1 MSRINVDFLVLGS
14 GVAGLTY
21 ALKAAN
27 YGTVAIVTKKQD
39 VESNTNYAQGGIA
52 SVFGEDDS
60 FDLHIKDTLDAGR
73 GICKVDA
80 VETMVKEGPRC
91 INELVKFGA
100 EFTLSPDS
108 AKFDLGKEGG
118 HSRKRIVHAKDYTG
132 NEVERILTGAAHNH
146 PNIQVYENHTAIDLL
161 TEHQVRSKTSSDD
174 IMCYGAYVYDEPNS
188 KVRMFTAKITLL
200 STGGAGQVYLH
211 TTNPR
216 IATGD
221 GMAMAYRAKAKLA
234 NLEFMQFHPTT
245 LFYPEADAFLISEAV
260 RGAGAILLDK
270 DGRRFM
276 EDYDPKLELAPRDVV
291 ARAIDA
297 EMKKRG
303 DSCVY
308 LDLSPIGK
316 DDIPQNFPQIY
327 NKCLEFKLDIT
338 QELVPVVPAA
348 HYMCGGVYTDLY
360 GQTSIKNLFACGEVA
375 YTGVHGANRLASNSL
390 LEALVYADRAATLAK
405 DSVKEISPPPEDI
418 EQWDVSGTFNM
429 DEWVLIAHDREEIRK
444 IMWDYVGIV
453 RSNFRLTRAKRR
465 IDIIRREVREFYR
478 KTTITEELLEL
489 RNISTVAQLIIESAL
504 MRKESR
510 GLHYTTDYSG
520 QDDVNYLGETVVPE
534 KLLD

>member
-1 MSRINVDFLVLGS
+1 MSRINVDFLVIGS

-27 YGTVAIVTKKQD
+27 YGTVAIVTKKED

-60 FDLHIKDTLDAGR
+60 FDLHIRDTLEAGR
-73 GICKVDA
+73 GICKEDA
-80 VETMVKEGPRC
+80 VRTMVKEGPRC
-91 INELVKFGA
+91 INDLVKFGA

-108 AKFDLGKEGG
+108 AKFDLGKEGA

-132 NEVERILTGAAHNH
+132 NEVERILTSAAHNH
-146 PNIQVYENHTAIDLL
+146 KNIKIFENHVSIDLL
-161 TEHQVRSKTSSDD
+161 TEHQVSSKSSSDG
-174 IMCYGAYVYDEPNS
+174 ITCYGAYVYDEQNG
-188 KVRMFTAKITLL
+188 KVKIFSAKITLL

-216 IATGD
+216 IASGD
-221 GMAMAYRAKAKLA
+221 GLAMAYRARAKLA

-245 LFYPEADAFLISEAV
+245 LFHPDAAAFLISEAV
-260 RGAGAILLDK
+260 RGAGAILLNK
-270 DGRRFM
+270 DGKRFM

-308 LDLSPIGK
+308 LDLSPIGR
-316 DDIPQNFPQIY
+316 DYIPLNFPQIY
-327 NKCLEFKLDIT
+327 NKCLEYKLDIS

-348 HYMCGGVYTDLY
+348 HYMCGGVYTNLY
-360 GQTSIKNLFACGEVA
+360 GQTSIENLFACGEVA

-390 LEALVYADRAATLAK
+390 LEALVFADRAASAAK
-405 DSVKEISPPPEDI
+405 DSIKNISSPPEDI
-418 EQWDVSGTFNM
+418 EQWDDSGTFNM
-429 DEWVLIAHDREEIRK
+429 DEWILIAHDRDEIRK

-453 RSNFRLTRAKRR
+453 RSDFRLIRAKRR
-465 IDIIRREVREFYR
+465 IDMIRREVREFYR
-478 KTTITEELLEL
+478 KTAITEELLEL
-489 RNISTVAQLIIESAL
+489 RNISIVAQLIIESAL
-504 MRKESR
+504 LRKESR
-510 GLHYTTDYSG
+510 GLHYTTDYPE
-520 QDDVNYLGETVVPE
+520 QNDQNFLGETVLPE
-534 KLLD
+534 RLID